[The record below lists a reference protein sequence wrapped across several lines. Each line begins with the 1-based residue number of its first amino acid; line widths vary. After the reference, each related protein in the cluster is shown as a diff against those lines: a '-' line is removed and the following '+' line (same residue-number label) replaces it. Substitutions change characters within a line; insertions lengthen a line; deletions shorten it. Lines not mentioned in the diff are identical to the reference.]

1 MKIGNSKKTFAE
13 IIDIEFKLI
22 PNLSLPNI
30 IWLMQDAIFIKP
42 NQRNKGTTICN
53 I

>member
-22 PNLSLPNI
+22 PNISLPNI
-30 IWLMQDAIFIKP
+30 WAVV
-42 NQRNKGTTICN
+42 NARCN
-53 I
+53 FYKS